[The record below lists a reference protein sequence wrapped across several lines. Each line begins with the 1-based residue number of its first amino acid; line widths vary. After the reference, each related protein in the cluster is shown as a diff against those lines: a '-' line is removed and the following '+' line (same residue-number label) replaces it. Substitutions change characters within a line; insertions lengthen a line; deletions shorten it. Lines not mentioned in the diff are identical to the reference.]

1 MKKPKPGCTVEP
13 GTYSGKGYPC
23 VMRPCAPL
31 VTWWGVAARDGKQLI
46 LWDIDG
52 TLLRGGSVAGTAFAA
67 AVEKVVGRPAADHGV
82 PFGGKTDPQIVR
94 EILAVL
100 DLHDHVEEHEADIIA
115 ELERALRDGREQMR
129 TEGFVLPGVAE
140 LLEALRDTGAVQT
153 VLTGNTAA
161 NAAVKIDAFEL
172 RPWLDLEVG
181 AYGSDHHDR
190 NQLVPL
196 AVQRATDRYGPVD
209 SRHTWVIGDTPFDA
223 ACARAGGVRCLL
235 VATGHAPRADLDEAG
250 ADHVLDDLSAT
261 ADVVA
266 LLLG

>member
-1 MKKPKPGCTVEP
+1 MTRA
-13 GTYSGKGYPC
+13 SQGK
-23 VMRPCAPL
+23 R
-31 VTWWGVAARDGKQLI
+31 LI

-67 AVEKVVGRPAADHGV
+67 AVETVVGKPAADHGV

-100 DLHDHVEEHEADIIA
+100 DLHDQVDLHAASIIA
-115 ELERALRDGREQMR
+115 ELERGLAEGRDQMR
-129 TEGFVLPGVAE
+129 AEGFVLPGVPE
-140 LLEALRDTGAVQT
+140 LLEALRDAGAIQT

-181 AYGSDHHDR
+181 AFGSDNPDR

-196 AVQRATDRYGPVD
+196 ALERATARYGAVD
-209 SRHTWVIGDTPFDA
+209 RRHTWVIGDTPFDA
-223 ACARAGGVRCLL
+223 ACAQAGGVRCLL
-235 VATGHAPRADLDEAG
+235 VATGHSPRTDLDA
-250 ADHVLDDLSAT
+250 ADADRVLDDLSAT
-261 ADVVA
+261 AEVVEYLTA
-266 LLLG
+266 D